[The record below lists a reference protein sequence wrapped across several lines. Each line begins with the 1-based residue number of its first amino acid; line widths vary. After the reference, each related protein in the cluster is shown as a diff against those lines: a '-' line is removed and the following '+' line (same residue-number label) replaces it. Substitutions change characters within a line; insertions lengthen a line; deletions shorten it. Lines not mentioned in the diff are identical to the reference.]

1 MERRR
6 ETRSSHSRCPNGVDT
21 ERILW
26 RSLGPNPAGSPWKS
40 GAVAGRTQI
49 ASRKEIGEDDGGAR
63 PAQRSYDSSAMA
75 SRRKRIIDTAHE
87 IIARKGTSGLT
98 IRGLASAA
106 EVAPRT
112 IYRLFGDKESV
123 ISATV
128 SERMNE
134 VREDIAKLGRKY
146 SLEEVFTEL
155 DWMVSEMER
164 DTEYARV
171 VVGFFFSMEPRRP
184 EIRELRSVA
193 LARFRHWMHREEEVG
208 KLREGV
214 DHDLVS
220 RAHVAQEFIVYR
232 RFLLGLASNELC
244 KLELR
249 AAFLQSAII
258 VLDGARQ
265 DEYFE
270 MLSAIQ
276 KEIRRITTSPPRDSE
291 VPRTVKIGSARI

>member
-1 MERRR
+1 
-6 ETRSSHSRCPNGVDT
+6 
-21 ERILW
+21 
-26 RSLGPNPAGSPWKS
+26 
-40 GAVAGRTQI
+40 
-49 ASRKEIGEDDGGAR
+49 
-63 PAQRSYDSSAMA
+63 MA

-193 LARFRHWMHREEEVG
+193 LARFRHWMHREDEVG